1 MAQEHHHGSD
11 QATSGS
17 MDIQDHV
24 KTWLAFWAGVKWS
37 VMILVILA
45 VLLFIFR
52 THNG

>member
-1 MAQEHHHGSD
+1 MAEEKHPTCDHSTGG
-11 QATSGS
+11 T
-17 MDIQDHV
+17 MDITDHV

-37 VMILVILA
+37 VIGLIILA

>member
-1 MAQEHHHGSD
+1 MAEEHHPTGDHS
-11 QATSGS
+11 SGGT
-17 MDIQDHV
+17 MDITDHV

-37 VMILVILA
+37 VVGLISLA